1 MPEPRVSVLMPVFN
15 SAPFL
20 SASIES
26 LLNQTL
32 ADIQIVTINDGS
44 TDDSGAMLNRLATT
58 NRRIEVYHR
67 PNRGVVA
74 TLNEGIELCRGEFIA
89 RMDADDVALPQ
100 RLERQLLYMQS
111 RPTTLALGSAIQYLG
126 PDGLTTVR
134 THPPVAASDVNQEL
148 PKRNCISHPTVMFRK
163 AAVQAVGGYR
173 PPYIHAE
180 DYDLWLRLRSRGDL
194 ENLPQVL
201 LQYRIHQGQISARQ
215 LRVQAISVAAAR
227 LNMVP
232 TEVPA
237 AVAEAS
243 ILDTASGWAA
253 LLIKTRQLNAA
264 WELMQNDEFF
274 KLPTCRRQSAARR
287 HWLTT
292 RWHWARGDKM
302 AAMAALLHTA
312 INDPTWLVKTG
323 CKIVSRRRLL

>member
-15 SAPFL
+15 SAQFL
-20 SASIES
+20 SASIAS
-26 LLNQTL
+26 VLNQTL
-32 ADIQIVTINDGS
+32 ADIQIVAINDGS
-44 TDDSGAMLNRLATT
+44 SDDSGAILNRLATT
-58 NRRIEVYHR
+58 DRRIEVYHR

-74 TLNEGIELCRGEFIA
+74 TLNEGIELCHGEFIA
-89 RMDADDVALPQ
+89 RMDADDIALPQ
-100 RLERQLLYMQS
+100 RLEQQLIHMQS
-111 RPTTLALGSAIQYLG
+111 RPATLALGSAIQYIG

-134 THPPVAASDVNQEL
+134 TYPPLAASDIYAEL
-148 PKRNCISHPTVMFRK
+148 PRRNCISHPTVMFRK

-180 DYDLWLRLRSRGDL
+180 DYDLWLRLRSSGNL

-215 LRVQAISVAAAR
+215 LRAQAVSVAAAR

-232 TEVPA
+232 TEVPVA
-237 AVAEAS
+237 AAEAS

-264 WELMQNDEFF
+264 WDLMQNDAFF
-274 KLPTCRRQSAARR
+274 KLPTCRRHSLARR
-287 HWLTT
+287 HWLAT
-292 RWHWARGDKM
+292 RWHWAKREKL
-302 AAMAALLHTA
+302 AAGAALVHTA
-312 INDPTWLVKTG
+312 VNDPAWLVKTG
-323 CKIVSRRRLL
+323 CKIFSRRRAL